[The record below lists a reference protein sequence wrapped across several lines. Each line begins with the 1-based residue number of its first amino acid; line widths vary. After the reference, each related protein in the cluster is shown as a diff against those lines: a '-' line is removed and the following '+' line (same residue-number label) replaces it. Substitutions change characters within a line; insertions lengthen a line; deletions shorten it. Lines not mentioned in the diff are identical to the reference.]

1 MPKMKNGLSSRVY
14 IEELTLFLECLL
26 ILMCRQRRVCIE
38 IDTENFNCIKATS
51 IFCIFFFL
59 KFTFISRSSKHFKNC
74 ISNCFECIIKIDRS
88 NVVVN
93 PISSHDGGEKSVLCI
108 GKSSELVIDEV
119 DESRLSGLEDTE
131 VSG

>member
-26 ILMCRQRRVCIE
+26 ILMCRQSHVCIE
-38 IDTENFNCIKATS
+38 IDTENFICIKATC
-51 IFCIFFFL
+51 IFCILFF

-88 NVVVN
+88 DVVVN
-93 PISSHDGGEKSVLCI
+93 PISSHDGGEKSVLGI
-108 GKSSELVIDEV
+108 GKSSELIIDEV